1 MKCRTHI
8 VAANALSLM
17 ILNPA
22 GIVPTITVMAGASL
36 GGATPDLDAN
46 DMHKKSDYLFGL
58 AGLTFIAFILLDMY
72 MNWNIFDDPYLSIL
86 GAVLYMII
94 GFIGKHKA
102 HRSILHSLMSL
113 IVLGGI
119 VYMSFNMIF
128 WPFVIGYIS
137 HILLD
142 ILNIRPVRVFYP
154 LKKGISLKISRFDGL
169 LNSFIFYSSIL
180 IIVICIIF

>member
-8 VAANALSLM
+8 ACANALSLM
-17 ILNPA
+17 ILNPS
-22 GIVPTITVMAGASL
+22 GIIPLATTIVGASI

-58 AGLTFIAFILLDMY
+58 AGLTFIAFILLDNY
-72 MNWNIFDDPYLSIL
+72 LKWNFFEDTYLSIL
-86 GAVLYMII
+86 GVTLYMII

-102 HRSILHSLMSL
+102 HRSILHSLLACSVLGL
-113 IVLGGI
+113 IV
-119 VYMSFNMIF
+119 YYTFNMLF
-128 WPFVIGYIS
+128 LPFIIGYIS

-154 LKKGISLKISRFDGL
+154 LKKGVSLKISRFDGI
-169 LNSFIFYSSIL
+169 LNSILFYASL
-180 IIVICIIF
+180 IIIAICIIF